1 MKKEYNLVY
10 REVQHPRQI
19 WIWLPI
25 LLCAGIM
32 WYSFIQQIIFDVPV
46 GNNPTSNISMIISWF
61 IFGVAIP
68 IFTLGIKLVVEVRH
82 DGIYVRFY
90 PFPYKRFLFKD
101 IYSYDIITYSSIK
114 RFGGWG
120 LHINTKGEKAYNI
133 YGNKGMKLKLKY
145 ETVVIGTQQP
155 DELEAAIQSVF
166 NRQSS
171 NQMKR

>member
-1 MKKEYNLVY
+1 MKKDNNLVY
-10 REVQHPRQI
+10 QEIQRPRQI
-19 WIWLPI
+19 WIWLPL

-32 WYSFIQQIIFDVPV
+32 WYLFIQQIIFGVPV
-46 GNNPTSNISMIISWF
+46 GNNPAPDLFMIIFWF
-61 IFGVAIP
+61 IFGVFIP

-101 IYSYDIITYSSIK
+101 MNSYESITYNSIK

-120 LHINTKGEKAYNI
+120 LRINMNGEKAYNI

-145 ETVVIGTQQP
+145 ETVVIGTQKP
-155 DELEAAIQSVF
+155 EALEAAIQTVF

-171 NQMKR
+171 DQIKV